1 MISLVSDRRAE
12 EGEGDAAAVHARG
25 RERGQGPPGG
35 ALRGPRVS
43 ASSRNLCHTFYLP
56 CNSLIRYLNK
66 LLENPKLKGDM
77 AINERDVVIRKK
89 VFSIL

>member
-1 MISLVSDRRAE
+1 MR
-12 EGEGDAAAVHARG
+12 
-25 RERGQGPPGG
+25 
-35 ALRGPRVS
+35 

-77 AINERDVVIRKK
+77 AINDRDVVIRKK
-89 VFSIL
+89 VFSILVRIYRVTHLDGCNLPLT